1 MVHRRGAEAGEALIG
16 NGRSAAIDLPLWAA
30 LIAALIVS
38 MGIGLLIERFAL
50 RPMTGQPLL
59 AIMLMTL
66 GLAQLFEGVT
76 AILFGVELKRN
87 FPAPFSPSDVL
98 IIPFPGAFGDAIRL
112 KYTLVATFT
121 VAVLAAALFIWF
133 FNSTKTGLAMR
144 ATAEDHEVARSVG
157 INVSRVFGLSW
168 GIAGVIA
175 TLGGVLLA
183 TLSGVS
189 LNLSTVAL
197 IAFPAILLG
206 GLESLGGA
214 LLGGFAI
221 GLVQALVQ
229 ASRLRPFTR

>member
-1 MVHRRGAEAGEALIG
+1 
-16 NGRSAAIDLPLWAA
+16 
-30 LIAALIVS
+30 

-76 AILFGVELKRN
+76 AILFGVELKSN

-112 KYTLVATFT
+112 KYTLVATFV
-121 VAVLAAALFIWF
+121 VASLAAALFIWF
-133 FNSTKTGLAMR
+133 STAQRPVWRCGPR
-144 ATAEDHEVARSVG
+144 RINHEVARSVG

-183 TLSGVS
+183 TVSGVS
-189 LNLSTVAL
+189 LNLSTVTL

-206 GLESLGGA
+206 GLESLGARYWG
-214 LLGGFAI
+214 
-221 GLVQALVQ
+221 VSPSVWC
-229 ASRLRPFTR
+229 RLRG